1 MSIHLPTEKS
11 QEWLLM
17 IEDLLTTKQCSAH
30 NLEKLIGR
38 LVRTSLILPGSSAFL
53 SNLYQEFY
61 KNKGQDI
68 ILDCETCEDLEF
80 WKRLINKAKAGTN
93 INGLVLHEIDIIIF
107 TDASG
112 TGIGWFD
119 ATTGICQRYPFGIA
133 FVNSISINYL
143 EYITAIAALKSKL
156 ESGELENKQVFL

>member
-1 MSIHLPTEKS
+1 MYIHLPPDKA
-11 QEWLLM
+11 QEWSLM
-17 IEDLLTTKQCSAH
+17 IDDLLTDKKYSAF

-68 ILDCETCEDLEF
+68 TLDYEICEDLEF
-80 WKRLINKAKAGTN
+80 WKKIINKAKAGTN

-112 TGIGWFD
+112 TGIG
-119 ATTGICQRYPFGIA
+119 
-133 FVNSISINYL
+133 
-143 EYITAIAALKSKL
+143 
-156 ESGELENKQVFL
+156 